1 MVKFAV
7 GLTSE
12 KSKQLKETFTYN
24 RKQIAAFFMVMFC
37 LFVFAPTATV
47 LIDSDVDV
55 SMFYS
60 MVEEEEE
67 SAENHTPAKKHLIR
81 KVIDWNI
88 FLTLS
93 NKENEMGY
101 HREKDYAFVLRDQF
115 CPPPE
120 LS

>member
-1 MVKFAV
+1 M
-7 GLTSE
+7 
-12 KSKQLKETFTYN
+12 KETFTYN
-24 RKQIAAFFMVMFC
+24 RKPIAAFFLVMFC
-37 LFVFAPTATV
+37 LFVFTPTVTV
-47 LIDSDVDV
+47 LLDNDADV

-67 SAENHTPAKKHLIR
+67 TSENHKPVKKHLIR
-81 KVIDWNI
+81 KIIDWNL

-93 NKENEMGY
+93 NRDNEMGY
-101 HREKDYAFVLRDQF
+101 HREKDYVFVLRDQF